1 MSVKKANIRQQRRYS
16 ESLKKTVVEKF
27 EAGEW
32 TVIEVCRIYDIKS
45 KQTVY
50 NWIYK
55 YSRTLKK
62 PTRFVMEKDSVD
74 KKLKDLESRNN
85 ALEAAL
91 GRKQLELDLYKH
103 IIDLASEA
111 YDEDLKKSFGDQ
123 ASKGKSK

>member
-32 TVIEVCRIYDIKS
+32 TVIEACRIYDIKS
-45 KQTVY
+45 EQTVY

-62 PTRFVMEKDSVD
+62 PIRFVMEKDSVD
-74 KKLKDLESRNN
+74 KKLKDLEFRNN

-111 YDEDLKKSFGDQ
+111 YDEDLKKSFGEQ